1 MVTLLLKANDV
12 SVVGWRVNG
21 NMAEV
26 RLGKEDLGSSC
37 FPIWKMGTLSLCYLT
52 YVG

>member
-12 SVVGWRVNG
+12 SVARWRVNR
-21 NMAEV
+21 NVAEES
-26 RLGKEDLGSSC
+26 LGKEDLGSSC
-37 FPIWKMGTLSLCYLT
+37 FPIWKMGTRSLCYLT